1 MGCTSSAPAR
11 EVVEGVVVPEAEVDR
26 ANEFAGR
33 GARGEYHNLVAD
45 HHSPHEHTGMEDW
58 PLAKLRERLA
68 AAPAEAPLAAVVTT
82 GAMNPLHAGHA
93 QMLHQAAA
101 RLREDGFA
109 VVGAW
114 VSPSHDGYVQPK
126 AWSLGAVGLSA
137 AFRLKLADHATADDR
152 LVAVGAWEAQQPG
165 DWPDYPLVAKA
176 LRERLHALAVLEDG
190 ALSRLRDARVFYVCG
205 TDHAQKCGLYGGELK
220 RAAGV
225 GTVVVP
231 RAGDMPSEQGAA
243 RAVAGWG
250 PYIAQPA
257 AGDVASFSST
267 RVRSAIAAKDADAV
281 RTMLSASAARFLL
294 QPTAE
299 EHECYSADYEKL
311 GVSPP
316 PPTSTAAGA
325 GAQPRKALPVDKK
338 EILDKIQARFHAL
351 ICERNRKTKEE
362 LEGVSFVFPDIHGL
376 CAEDGGEDP
385 PRGDFAVPGM
395 YGGFYGVTVN
405 RDESGTW
412 GLDCESWC
420 RVAGG
425 SGQRHRITADETTLV
440 EEGFC

>member
-1 MGCTSSAPAR
+1 
-11 EVVEGVVVPEAEVDR
+11 
-26 ANEFAGR
+26 
-33 GARGEYHNLVAD
+33 
-45 HHSPHEHTGMEDW
+45 MEDW
-58 PLAKLRERLA
+58 PLAKLRGRLA

-101 RLREDGFA
+101 RLQEDGFE

-126 AWSLGAVGLSA
+126 AWSLGTVGLSA
-137 AFRLKLADHATADDR
+137 AFRLKLADHATEDDR

-205 TDHAQKCGLYGGELK
+205 TDHAQKCGLYGGGLK
-220 RAAGV
+220 HAAGV

-231 RAGDMPSEQGAA
+231 RAGDMPSDA

-325 GAQPRKALPVDKK
+325 
-338 EILDKIQARFHAL
+338 
-351 ICERNRKTKEE
+351 
-362 LEGVSFVFPDIHGL
+362 EGVVVEGEVVPEAEVDR
-376 CAEDGGEDP
+376 AKEDGTTPLYAACEKGHVDAA
-385 PRGDFAVPGM
+385 RLLLDNGAAVDRANKDGWTPL
-395 YGGFYGVTVN
+395 Y
-405 RDESGTW
+405 
-412 GLDCESWC
+412 
-420 RVAGG
+420 
-425 SGQRHRITADETTLV
+425 TALSLIHI
-440 EEGFC
+440 

>member
-1 MGCTSSAPAR
+1 
-11 EVVEGVVVPEAEVDR
+11 
-26 ANEFAGR
+26 
-33 GARGEYHNLVAD
+33 
-45 HHSPHEHTGMEDW
+45 MEDW

-101 RLREDGFA
+101 RLQEDGFE

-126 AWSLGAVGLSA
+126 AWSLGTVGLST
-137 AFRLKLADHATADDR
+137 AFRLKLADHATEDDR

-205 TDHAQKCGLYGGELK
+205 TDHAQKCGLYGGGLK
-220 RAAGV
+220 HAAGV

-231 RAGDMPSEQGAA
+231 RAGDMPSDGAA

-325 GAQPRKALPVDKK
+325 
-338 EILDKIQARFHAL
+338 I
-351 ICERNRKTKEE
+351 
-362 LEGVSFVFPDIHGL
+362 
-376 CAEDGGEDP
+376 
-385 PRGDFAVPGM
+385 
-395 YGGFYGVTVN
+395 
-405 RDESGTW
+405 
-412 GLDCESWC
+412 
-420 RVAGG
+420 G
-425 SGQRHRITADETTLV
+425 S
-440 EEGFC
+440 

>member
-1 MGCTSSAPAR
+1 M
-11 EVVEGVVVPEAEVDR
+11 
-26 ANEFAGR
+26 
-33 GARGEYHNLVAD
+33 
-45 HHSPHEHTGMEDW
+45 
-58 PLAKLRERLA
+58 
-68 AAPAEAPLAAVVTT
+68 VTT
-82 GAMNPLHAGHA
+82 GAMNPPHAGHA

-101 RLREDGFA
+101 RLQEDGFA

-126 AWSLGAVGLSA
+126 AWSLRTVGLSA
-137 AFRLKLADHATADDR
+137 AFRLKLADHATEGDR

-205 TDHAQKCGLYGGELK
+205 TDHAQKCGLYGGGLK
-220 RAAGV
+220 HAAGV

-231 RAGDMPSEQGAA
+231 RAGDLPSDAA

-325 GAQPRKALPVDKK
+325 
-338 EILDKIQARFHAL
+338 I
-351 ICERNRKTKEE
+351 
-362 LEGVSFVFPDIHGL
+362 
-376 CAEDGGEDP
+376 
-385 PRGDFAVPGM
+385 
-395 YGGFYGVTVN
+395 
-405 RDESGTW
+405 
-412 GLDCESWC
+412 
-420 RVAGG
+420 G
-425 SGQRHRITADETTLV
+425 S
-440 EEGFC
+440 

>member
-1 MGCTSSAPAR
+1 MGCTSSAPAQPPGDSEPAR
-11 EVVEGVVVPEAEVDR
+11 EPVTEGVVVEGVVVPEAEVDR
-26 ANEFAGR
+26 ANEALLS
-33 GARGEYHNLVAD
+33 AC
-45 HHSPHEHTGMEDW
+45 EDW

-126 AWSLGAVGLSA
+126 AWSLGTVGLSA

-205 TDHAQKCGLYGGELK
+205 TDHAQKCGLYGGGLK

-231 RAGDMPSEQGAA
+231 RAGDMPYDA

-325 GAQPRKALPVDKK
+325 GAQPRKALPVDK